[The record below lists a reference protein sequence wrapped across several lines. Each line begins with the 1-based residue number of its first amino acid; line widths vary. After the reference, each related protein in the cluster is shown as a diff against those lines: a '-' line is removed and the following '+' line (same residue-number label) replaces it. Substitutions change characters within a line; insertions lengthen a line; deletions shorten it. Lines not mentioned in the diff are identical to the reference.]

1 MGIFLKHSC
10 VRVVCII
17 TFFTS
22 LCVVDHTHIFN
33 LLNEYTLK
41 KTHKHNRYAFRK
53 NDPHEDSDCVVF
65 WDTTSKEVFVKY
77 ISRVISIRSSG
88 DMCVIASGTDDG
100 SGQFE
105 LTLCNAIGNPVDSKR
120 IDIEPLL
127 VTMTECHVVVCDKET
142 ICVWQY
148 RTQISRLTS
157 VNKGGS
163 TSSVKRS
170 EGRERYFNV
179 EDSVAEHTNYKDYA
193 RKKMRNRKRG
203 VGVAADNTICASC
216 ASERFLMIARQSGTI
231 QIYTLPYISLERKIE
246 TNCRPQ
252 QIKLNCDSSKM
263 SCIGVNS
270 VLSVY
275 VADIRCLVIFF
286 CFCLSLL

>member
-33 LLNEYTLK
+33 SLNEYTLK
-41 KTHKHNRYAFRK
+41 HIHNRYAFRK

-127 VTMTECHVVVCDKET
+127 VTMTEYKSMCLNFLSFSYLGASKYSNSRGIKREVGPRRSRSHRLQAYH
-142 ICVWQY
+142 QY
-148 RTQISRLTS
+148 
-157 VNKGGS
+157 
-163 TSSVKRS
+163 
-170 EGRERYFNV
+170 
-179 EDSVAEHTNYKDYA
+179 
-193 RKKMRNRKRG
+193 
-203 VGVAADNTICASC
+203 
-216 ASERFLMIARQSGTI
+216 
-231 QIYTLPYISLERKIE
+231 
-246 TNCRPQ
+246 
-252 QIKLNCDSSKM
+252 
-263 SCIGVNS
+263 
-270 VLSVY
+270 
-275 VADIRCLVIFF
+275 CLV
-286 CFCLSLL
+286 ST